1 MLASQRNLPRLC
13 LGYRH
18 VVAASFSNLSIDKIA
33 MFPHIHHS
41 SRLKT
46 DLVKKHKKDLHTRH
60 GVGRD
65 IYKIGEYRKS
75 FVEDEVNEEG
85 EALEEDTFA
94 LSGEGIKHEDQ
105 WGDVM
110 ESIIQEEKLV
120 GDQRPSEEDLMAVR
134 AAHPTQTLAALVQES
149 STLKRLVDLG
159 VPLHLWD
166 TNNQL
171 GLAVKLD
178 FDRDVA
184 PVVRFL
190 ADVGVD
196 PDMIGDILGG
206 NPGLMEEELEDLHTR
221 VNYLTSKMF
230 TRQEIAL
237 LICGSPKWLSFPVAI
252 IDARLGFFQKTFG
265 LEGQEVRDLA
275 VGRPSLITWKGTP
288 AKVKKHIFSLD
299 EEMGFSREELRKMVV
314 EHPSLLKRDDSL
326 VLRCFEVLHCE
337 AGIPHHILAHFP
349 TALTS
354 KPQEVAERHQFLTSL
369 GRAQYDPGK
378 PQYVS
383 PAALTEGSDLEF
395 AENVA
400 RSTIQL
406 FNAFLKTL

>member
-1 MLASQRNLPRLC
+1 MS
-13 LGYRH
+13 
-18 VVAASFSNLSIDKIA
+18 
-33 MFPHIHHS
+33 
-41 SRLKT
+41 
-46 DLVKKHKKDLHTRH
+46 
-60 GVGRD
+60 
-65 IYKIGEYRKS
+65 
-75 FVEDEVNEEG
+75 
-85 EALEEDTFA
+85 
-94 LSGEGIKHEDQ
+94 
-105 WGDVM
+105 
-110 ESIIQEEKLV
+110 
-120 GDQRPSEEDLMAVR
+120 VR
-134 AAHPTQTLAALVQES
+134 AAYPTQSLAALVQES

-166 TNNQL
+166 NNNQL

-190 ADVGVD
+190 ADVGIA

-221 VNYLTSKMF
+221 VNYLTSKLF
-230 TRQEIAL
+230 TRQEIAQ

-265 LEGQEVRDLA
+265 LEGQQVRTLA

-314 EHPSLLKRDDSL
+314 EHPTLLKRDDSL
-326 VLRCFEVLHCE
+326 VLKCFEVLHCE

-349 TALTS
+349 TALTGN
-354 KPQEVAERHQFLTSL
+354 PLEVILPHISLLRFITGCGTSPVF
-369 GRAQYDPGK
+369 DK
-378 PQYVS
+378 F
-383 PAALTEGSDLEF
+383 GS
-395 AENVA
+395 
-400 RSTIQL
+400 RSI
-406 FNAFLKTL
+406 

>member
-1 MLASQRNLPRLC
+1 MGCRPAVTASNMSVQ
-13 LGYRH
+13 
-18 VVAASFSNLSIDKIA
+18 KIG
-33 MFPHIHHS
+33 MPPHSHIS
-41 SRLKT
+41 SRLKSDAVT
-46 DLVKKHKKDLHTRH
+46 KHKKDLHMRH
-60 GVGRD
+60 AVGRD
-65 IYKIGEYRKS
+65 ILEIDEFGKNYI
-75 FVEDEVNEEG
+75 EDEVKKECQAVEDSFAHSVTVEDINLEDHWG
-85 EALEEDTFA
+85 E
-94 LSGEGIKHEDQ
+94 
-105 WGDVM
+105 VM

-120 GDQRPSEEDLMAVR
+120 DHPKPSEEDLMSVR
-134 AAHPTQTLAALVQES
+134 AARPTQTLAALVQES
-149 STLKRLVDLG
+149 TTLKRLVDLG

-166 TNNQL
+166 TNNHL

-178 FDRDVA
+178 FDRDIA

-221 VNYLTSKMF
+221 VNYLTSKLF
-230 TRQEIAL
+230 TRQEIAQ
-237 LICGSPKWLSFPVAI
+237 LICRSPKWLSFSVAI

-314 EHPSLLKRDDSL
+314 EHPSLLKRDESL

-349 TALTS
+349 TALTGN
-354 KPQEVAERHQFLTSL
+354 PLEVAERHQFLTSL

-378 PQYVS
+378 PQYVR
-383 PAALTEGSDLEF
+383 PTALTEGSDLEF
-395 AENVA
+395 AEKVA

-406 FNAFLKTL
+406 YNAFLKTL

>member
-1 MLASQRNLPRLC
+1 MLASQRNLPRLY
-13 LGYRH
+13 LGYRP
-18 VVAASFSNLSIDKIA
+18 VVAASFSNLSIHKIN

-41 SRLKT
+41 SPLKS
-46 DLVKKHKKDLHTRH
+46 DLVMKHKKDLHTRH
-60 GVGRD
+60 GVGED
-65 IYKIGEYRKS
+65 IFEIGEYGRS

-85 EALEEDTFA
+85 EALEDTFA
-94 LSGEGIKHEDQ
+94 LSGEGMKHDQ

-120 GDQRPSEEDLMAVR
+120 GDLRPSEEDLMAVR
-134 AAHPTQTLAALVQES
+134 AARPTQTLAALVQES

-230 TRQEIAL
+230 TRQEISL

-288 AKVKKHIFSLD
+288 AKVRKHIFSLD
-299 EEMGFSREELRKMVV
+299 EEMGFSRDELRKMVV

-326 VLRCFEVLHCE
+326 VLRCFEILHCE

>member
-1 MLASQRNLPRLC
+1 MLAIQRLLPRVYMSRPL
-13 LGYRH
+13 
-18 VVAASFSNLSIDKIA
+18 AASIVGVLKVAPPLNW
-33 MFPHIHHS
+33 HHS
-41 SRLKT
+41 SRLKC
-46 DLVKKHKKDLHTRH
+46 DEVKIQEKDH
-60 GVGRD
+60 GVA
-65 IYKIGEYRKS
+65 IVTE
-75 FVEDEVNEEG
+75 FEEDEVKTED
-85 EALEEDTFA
+85 EALEEIFA
-94 LSGEGIKHEDQ
+94 HKVEHHWGEAMD
-105 WGDVM
+105 
-110 ESIIQEEKLV
+110 SIIQAEQLL
-120 GDQRPSEEDLMAVR
+120 DQPRPSEEDLMSVR
-134 AAHPTQTLAALVQES
+134 AAYPTQSLAALVQES

-166 TNNQL
+166 NNNQL

-190 ADVGVD
+190 ADVGIA

-221 VNYLTSKMF
+221 VNYLTSKLF
-230 TRQEIAL
+230 TRQEIAQ

-265 LEGQEVRDLA
+265 LEGQQVRALA

-314 EHPSLLKRDDSL
+314 EHPTLLKRDDSL
-326 VLRCFEVLHCE
+326 VLKCFEVLHCE

-349 TALTS
+349 TALTGN
-354 KPQEVAERHQFLTSL
+354 PLEVAERHQFLTSL

-383 PAALTEGSDLEF
+383 PIALTEGSDMEF
-395 AENVA
+395 AEKVA

-406 FNAFLKTL
+406 YNAFLKTI

>member
-1 MLASQRNLPRLC
+1 MLAARRTLPRWY
-13 LGYRH
+13 LGCIPA
-18 VVAASFSNLSIDKIA
+18 VTSSNMSIHRIA
-33 MFPHIHHS
+33 IPPHCRHS
-41 SRLKT
+41 SRLESDT
-46 DLVKKHKKDLHTRH
+46 VKKHKKDLHMRH
-60 GVGRD
+60 GVQRD
-65 IYKIGEYRKS
+65 ILEIDEFGKS
-75 FVEDEVNEEG
+75 YTEDEVNKED
-85 EALEEDTFA
+85 EALEDIFVHNLGSAKSLEDPW
-94 LSGEGIKHEDQ
+94 GEA
-105 WGDVM
+105 M
-110 ESIIQEEKLV
+110 ASIIQAEKLV
-120 GDQRPSEEDLMAVR
+120 EQPKLSEEDLMLVR
-134 AAHPTQTLAALVQES
+134 AARPTQTLAALVQES

-166 TNNQL
+166 SNNQL

-196 PDMIGDILGG
+196 PHMIGDILGG

-221 VNYLTSKMF
+221 VNYLVSKLF
-230 TRQEIAL
+230 TRQEIAQ

-314 EHPSLLKRDDSL
+314 AHPSLLKRDDNL

-337 AGIPHHILAHFP
+337 AGIPHHVLAHFP
-349 TALTS
+349 TALTGN
-354 KPQEVAERHQFLTSL
+354 PLEVTERHQFLTSL

-383 PAALTEGSDLEF
+383 LTALAEGSDLEF
-395 AENVA
+395 AEKVA

-406 FNAFLKTL
+406 YNAFLKTL

>member
-1 MLASQRNLPRLC
+1 MGA
-13 LGYRH
+13 H
-18 VVAASFSNLSIDKIA
+18 KVE
-33 MFPHIHHS
+33 HHW
-41 SRLKT
+41 
-46 DLVKKHKKDLHTRH
+46 
-60 GVGRD
+60 
-65 IYKIGEYRKS
+65 
-75 FVEDEVNEEG
+75 G
-85 EALEEDTFA
+85 EAMD
-94 LSGEGIKHEDQ
+94 
-105 WGDVM
+105 
-110 ESIIQEEKLV
+110 SIIQAEQLL
-120 GDQRPSEEDLMAVR
+120 DQPRPSEEDLMSVR
-134 AAHPTQTLAALVQES
+134 AAYPTQSLAALVQES

-166 TNNQL
+166 SNNQL

-190 ADVGVD
+190 ADIGIA

-221 VNYLTSKMF
+221 VNYLTSKLF
-230 TRQEIAL
+230 TRQEIAQ

-265 LEGQEVRDLA
+265 LEGQQVRSLA

-314 EHPSLLKRDDSL
+314 EHPTLLKRDDSL
-326 VLRCFEVLHCE
+326 VLKCFEVLHCE

-349 TALTS
+349 TALTGN
-354 KPQEVAERHQFLTSL
+354 PLEVAERHQFLISL

-383 PAALTEGSDLEF
+383 PIALTEGSDVEF
-395 AENVA
+395 AEKVA

-406 FNAFLKTL
+406 YNAFLKTI

>member
-1 MLASQRNLPRLC
+1 MLAAHRNLSRLY
-13 LGYRH
+13 LGCRP
-18 VVAASFSNLSIDKIA
+18 AAVTASNMSVHKIA
-33 MFPHIHHS
+33 IVPPHCHHS
-41 SRLKT
+41 CRLKSDIVT
-46 DLVKKHKKDLHTRH
+46 KHKKDLHMRH
-60 GVGRD
+60 GVGGD
-65 IYKIGEYRKS
+65 ILEFGEFGKS
-75 FVEDEVNEEG
+75 SVEDEVFK
-85 EALEEDTFA
+85 EDVEDVFA
-94 LSGEGIKHEDQ
+94 CSAEGINLKDP
-105 WGDVM
+105 WGKAM
-110 ESIIQEEKLV
+110 ESIIQAEKLV
-120 GDQRPSEEDLMAVR
+120 DHPRPSEEDLISVR
-134 AAHPTQTLAALVQES
+134 AAQPTQTLAALVQES

-159 VPLHLWD
+159 VPIHLWD

-178 FDRDVA
+178 FDRDIA

-196 PDMIGDILGG
+196 HDMIGDILGG

-221 VNYLTSKMF
+221 VNYLTSKLF

-326 VLRCFEVLHCE
+326 VLSCFEVLHCE

-349 TALTS
+349 TALTA
-354 KPQEVAERHQFLTSL
+354 KPLEVAERHQFLTSL

-383 PAALTEGSDLEF
+383 PTALTEGSDLEF
-395 AENVA
+395 VEKVA

-406 FNAFLKTL
+406 YNAFLKTL

>member
-1 MLASQRNLPRLC
+1 MLASQRNLPRLY
-13 LGYRH
+13 LGYRP
-18 VVAASFSNLSIDKIA
+18 VVAASFSNLSIHKIA
-33 MFPHIHHS
+33 MFPHIHHG
-41 SRLKT
+41 SRLRS

-60 GVGRD
+60 
-65 IYKIGEYRKS
+65 
-75 FVEDEVNEEG
+75 EDEVNEEG
-85 EALEEDTFA
+85 EALEDTFA
-94 LSGEGIKHEDQ
+94 LSGQRRKHEDQ
-105 WGDVM
+105 WGEVM

-120 GDQRPSEEDLMAVR
+120 GDPRPSEEDLMAIR
-134 AAHPTQTLAALVQES
+134 AARPTQTLAALVQES

-196 PDMIGDILGG
+196 PDLIGDILGG

-314 EHPSLLKRDDSL
+314 EYPSLLKRDDSL

-349 TALTS
+349 TALAS

>member
-1 MLASQRNLPRLC
+1 MPHSFQRD
-13 LGYRH
+13 
-18 VVAASFSNLSIDKIA
+18 I
-33 MFPHIHHS
+33 
-41 SRLKT
+41 LKT
-46 DLVKKHKKDLHTRH
+46 
-60 GVGRD
+60 
-65 IYKIGEYRKS
+65 GEFGNS
-75 FVEDEVNEEG
+75 SIEDDVNKED
-85 EALEEDTFA
+85 EALEDNFFHNLGSGKNLEDPW
-94 LSGEGIKHEDQ
+94 GEA
-105 WGDVM
+105 M
-110 ESIIQEEKLV
+110 ASIIEVEKLEAY
-120 GDQRPSEEDLMAVR
+120 PKLSEEDLMLVR
-134 AAHPTQTLAALVQES
+134 AARPTQTLAALVQES

-221 VNYLTSKMF
+221 VNYLTSKLF
-230 TRQEIAL
+230 TRQEIAQ
-237 LICGSPKWLSFPVAI
+237 LICGSPKWLSFPVTI

-314 EHPSLLKRDDSL
+314 VHPSLLKRDDSL

-337 AGIPHHILAHFP
+337 AGIPHHVLAHFP
-349 TALTS
+349 TALTGN
-354 KPQEVAERHQFLTSL
+354 PLEVAERHQFLTSL

-383 PAALTEGSDLEF
+383 PRDLSEGSDLEF
-395 AENVA
+395 AERVA
-400 RSTIQL
+400 RSTVQL
-406 FNAFLKTL
+406 YNAFLKTL